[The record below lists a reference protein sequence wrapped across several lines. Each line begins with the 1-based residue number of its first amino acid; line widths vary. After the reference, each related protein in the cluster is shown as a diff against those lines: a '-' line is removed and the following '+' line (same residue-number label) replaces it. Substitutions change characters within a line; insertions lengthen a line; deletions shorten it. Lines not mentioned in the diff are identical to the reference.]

1 MAERQAPGR
10 GPALVVGGVLT
21 LAAALVAY
29 WEGYRPEPY
38 RDIVGVLTV
47 CYGHTGSDVV
57 AGKRYT
63 RAECD
68 ALLRRDLA
76 EAKSLVRRCIT
87 RPMPEPVEAALTS
100 AAYNVGPRIVCG
112 STLQRKAQAGDWAG
126 TCAELSRWVYAGGQR
141 VRGLVNR
148 RAAERALCESYR

>member
-1 MAERQAPGR
+1 MAERQTTGR
-10 GPALVVGGVLT
+10 GLALAVGGVLT
-21 LAAALVAY
+21 LAAALVAN

-47 CYGHTGSDVV
+47 CYGHTGDVQMR
-57 AGKRYT
+57 RYT
-63 RAECD
+63 REECE

-76 EAKSLVRRCIT
+76 EANGHVRRCIA
-87 RPMPEPVEAALTS
+87 RPMPESVEAALTS

-126 TCAELSRWVYAGGQR
+126 TCAELSRWVYAGGQH

>member
-1 MAERQAPGR
+1 MAERQTTGR
-10 GPALVVGGVLT
+10 GPALAVGGVLT

-47 CYGHTGSDVV
+47 CYGHTG
-57 AGKRYT
+57 GIENRRYT
-63 RAECD
+63 KAECE
-68 ALLRRDLA
+68 AFLREDLA
-76 EAKSLVRRCIT
+76 EANAHVRRCIG
-87 RPMPEPVEAALTS
+87 RPMPESVEAALTS
-100 AAYNVGPRIVCG
+100 ATYNVGPRIVCG
-112 STLQRKAQAGDWAG
+112 SRLQKKAQAGDWKGA
-126 TCAELSRWVYAGGQR
+126 CAELSRWVYAGGQR

>member
-1 MAERQAPGR
+1 MSRKAVAIAG
-10 GPALVVGGVLT
+10 AGVLA
-21 LAAALVAY
+21 LAAAIVRP
-29 WEGYRPEPY
+29 WEGYEPTPY

-76 EAKSLVRRCIT
+76 EANSLVRRCIT
-87 RPMPEPVEAALTS
+87 RPMPESVEAALTS
-100 AAYNVGPRIVCG
+100 AAYNVGPRVVCG

-126 TCAELSRWVYAGGQR
+126 ACAELDKWVYAGGR
-141 VRGLVNR
+141 KVRGLVDR
-148 RAAERALCESYR
+148 RAAERRVCEGGLT

>member
-1 MAERQAPGR
+1 MAERQTTGR
-10 GPALVVGGVLT
+10 GPALAVGGVLT

-47 CYGHTGSDVV
+47 CYGHTGDVQP
-57 AGKRYT
+57 RRHT

-76 EAKSLVRRCIT
+76 EANSHVRRCIT

-100 AAYNVGPRIVCG
+100 ATYNAGPRIVCG
-112 STLQRKAQAGDWAG
+112 SRLQKKAQAGDWKGA
-126 TCAELSRWVYAGGQR
+126 CAELSRWVYAGGQR

>member
-1 MAERQAPGR
+1 MAVSERRGR
-10 GPALVVGGVLT
+10 GPALALSGALA
-21 LAAALVAY
+21 LAAGMVAY
-29 WEGYRPEPY
+29 WEGYRPDPY

-63 RAECD
+63 REECE
-68 ALLRRDLA
+68 ALLREDLA
-76 EAKSLVRRCIT
+76 EARGHVRRCIG
-87 RPMPEPVEAALTS
+87 RPMPESVEAALTS

-141 VRGLVNR
+141 VRGLERR
-148 RAAERALCESYR
+148 RAAERALCESGL